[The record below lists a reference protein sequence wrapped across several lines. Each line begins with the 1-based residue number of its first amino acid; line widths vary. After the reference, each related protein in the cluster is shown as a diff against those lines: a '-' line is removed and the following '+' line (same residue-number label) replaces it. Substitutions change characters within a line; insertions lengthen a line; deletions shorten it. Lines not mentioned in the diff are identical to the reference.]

1 MTFVLSR
8 RSGER
13 NAGAACVLLSSG
25 ASHISPSTGSW
36 PDERVGEG
44 LGLCSTVVGDS
55 RACICRPTNKDYLQ
69 VRPPSRVGRRRLRR
83 GWETGGYTLAKEVL
97 DQLGADSVFLTHCN
111 RDGTRQ
117 G

>member
-44 LGLCSTVVGDS
+44 LGLCSTVVGRLARMHMSSNKQGLSAGKAPKQS
-55 RACICRPTNKDYLQ
+55 RSAPAATGLGD
-69 VRPPSRVGRRRLRR
+69 RRLHSRE
-83 GWETGGYTLAKEVL
+83 G
-97 DQLGADSVFLTHCN
+97 SS
-111 RDGTRQ
+111 
-117 G
+117 